1 MTLPLSK
8 DMQTNEIIGLN
19 RNRNGYIDLL
29 FISSDDMVGIGAD
42 DIGCADHIKCDKCSI
57 LNTDNIE
64 LCCTLIEMYT
74 DGHITNNQVTEL
86 LNTVGKNITLTFEE
100 RLTLQGNL

>member
-1 MTLPLSK
+1 MTLPLSE
-8 DMQTNEIIGLN
+8 DLQTNEIVGLK
-19 RNRNGYIDLL
+19 RNKNGPIDLL
-29 FISSDDMVGIGAD
+29 FISSGGRVGIGAS
-42 DIGCADHIKCDKCSI
+42 DIGCDTSIKCDRCSI
-57 LNTDNIE
+57 LNTNTNG

-74 DGHITNNQVTEL
+74 DGHLTNNQVTEL